1 MTLPPDYAERVYAG
15 VLGKLIGVYLGRPI
29 EGWTHERIE
38 RELGDIRYYVNERLD
53 PAKYDTKLL
62 VTDDD
67 ISGTFI
73 FPRALADFGYPRRLS
88 AEQIGKTWLNYIVEG
103 RSILWWGG
111 VGISTEHTAYRRL
124 KRGIAAP

>member
-1 MTLPPDYAERVYAG
+1 MTHLPSDYGERVYAG

-53 PAKYDTKLL
+53 PRKYDTKLL

-67 ISGTFI
+67 ISGTFV

-88 AEQIGKTWLNYIVEG
+88 AEQIGRLGSTISSKAV
-103 RSILWWGG
+103 RSFGG
-111 VGISTEHTAYRRL
+111 AGLAYRRSTPP
-124 KRGIAAP
+124 IAG